1 MEIMGNFLYLATA
14 EGWGLNFD
22 ILETNLINLAIL
34 IGVLLV
40 YGSKFLG
47 KILSERRN
55 AIEAEIKDA
64 ENRAATA
71 KAALDAEQVKLE
83 QAQAEAQK
91 IRAQAQTNAAS
102 AREKILAQGKAEV
115 ERIKASA
122 AQDLQGEQDKA
133 IAELKARV
141 AALALERVEAQL
153 QETLDDSAQSQLI
166 DRCIAQMGG
175 R

>member
-1 MEIMGNFLYLATA
+1 MGNILYLAHS
-14 EGWGLNFD
+14 EGGWGLNFD
-22 ILETNLINLAIL
+22 ILETNIINLAIL

-47 KILSERRN
+47 KILSERRA

-71 KAALDAEQVKLE
+71 KKALEEEQRKLS
-83 QAQAEAQK
+83 QAQAEAKK
-91 IRAQAQTNAAS
+91 IREQAAQTAAS
-102 AREKILAQGKAEV
+102 AKEKILAQGQVEV

-122 AQDLQGEQDKA
+122 AQDLQSEQDKA
-133 IAELKARV
+133 IAELKKRV

-153 QETLDDSAQSQLI
+153 QETLDDAAQNQLI
-166 DRCIAQMGG
+166 DRCIAQLGG
-175 R
+175 S

>member
-1 MEIMGNFLYLATA
+1 MGNILYLAT
-14 EGWGLNFD
+14 ESGWGLNFD

-34 IGVLLV
+34 IVVLLV

-47 KILSERRN
+47 KILSERRA

-71 KAALDAEQVKLE
+71 KKALEEEQRKLSQAKAEAKQIREQAEQ
-83 QAQAEAQK
+83 
-91 IRAQAQTNAAS
+91 NAAS
-102 AREKILAQGKAEV
+102 AKEKILAQGQAEV
-115 ERIKASA
+115 ERIKATA

-133 IAELKARV
+133 IAELKGRV
-141 AALALERVEAQL
+141 AALALRRVEAQL

-166 DRCIAQMGG
+166 DRCIAQLGG
-175 R
+175 S

>member
-1 MEIMGNFLYLATA
+1 MGNFLYLAT
-14 EGWGLNFD
+14 ESGWGLNFD

-34 IGVLLV
+34 IVVLLV

-47 KILSERRN
+47 KILSERRA

-71 KAALDAEQVKLE
+71 KAALEEEQRKLS
-83 QAQAEAQK
+83 QAQAEAKK
-91 IRAQAQTNAAS
+91 IREQAEQNAAK
-102 AREKILAQGKAEV
+102 AKEKILAQGQAEV

-122 AQDLQGEQDKA
+122 AQDLQSEQDKA

-141 AALALERVEAQL
+141 AALALERVEGQL
-153 QETLDDSAQSQLI
+153 REMLDDSAQNQLI
-166 DRCIAQMGG
+166 DRCIAQLGG
-175 R
+175 S